1 MIKGINGTAC
11 VFSQEEIAYIVEKYT
26 NNRKVSLSSLGREF
40 GVHGSTIK
48 KILIENGVEKIKNQR
63 DLYRIPCDDNFFETI
78 DTEEKAYVFGF
89 FSADGNIS
97 KNQYFHFKISEK
109 DDEILQKIKIAMNYE
124 GDVLHFESKKQTSF
138 MPLGYKMSSLT
149 ICSPKIVSDLKK
161 MGITNDKTHDLVF
174 PKAFLPNRLIHH
186 YIRGYFDGDGSVFL
200 TKNKNNY
207 GKIYPSIGASIVG
220 TKSFLDDMCY
230 YIPIRTQDGK
240 LPIYKHKG
248 VFAFQIN
255 CFSRSIS
262 LYNYLYKDATIYLD
276 RKKNKFEELLG
287 DKITP
292 L

>member
-1 MIKGINGTAC
+1 MIRGINGTAC
-11 VFSQEEIAYIVEKYT
+11 IFSQEEITYIVEKYT

-40 GVHGSTIK
+40 GVDSSTIK
-48 KILIENGVEKIKNQR
+48 KILTKNGVEKIKDQG
-63 DLYRIPCDDNFFETI
+63 DLYRIPCNDNFFDVI

-149 ICSPKIVSDLKK
+149 ICSEKIVSDLKK
-161 MGITNDKTHDLVF
+161 MGITTDKTHNLVF
-174 PKAFLPNRLIHH
+174 PKKFLPDHLIHH
-186 YIRGYFDGDGSVFL
+186 YIRGFFDGDGSVFPY
-200 TKNKNNY
+200 KAKNNQ
-207 GKIYPSIGASIVG
+207 KQVFPSIGASIVG
-220 TKSFLDDMCY
+220 TKSFLEDMCY
-230 YIPIRTQDGK
+230 YIPIRCRNGNA
-240 LPIYKHKG
+240 PVYKHKG
-248 VFAFQIN
+248 IFAFQIN
-255 CFSRSIS
+255 GFSRSIT

-287 DKITP
+287 GKITP